1 MSTSP
6 NTSMS
11 NCLASAELAK
21 VVSVFASKPLSEI
34 PLIDL
39 RNALRIYKVS
49 FAEGMS
55 RVEDEMPALA
65 LLALR
70 EMRHRLFAA

>member
-1 MSTSP
+1 MSTP
-6 NTSMS
+6 LNTGMPGCPTSF
-11 NCLASAELAK
+11 EHAK
-21 VVSVFASKPLSEI
+21 LVSVFASKPLSEI

-49 FAEGMS
+49 FADGMS
-55 RVEDEMPALA
+55 KVDDEMPALA

-70 EMRHRLFAA
+70 EMRRRLSYS

>member
-1 MSTSP
+1 MSTPP
-6 NTSMS
+6 NTGMT
-11 NCLASAELAK
+11 NCLASVEHAK
-21 VVSVFASKPLSEI
+21 LVSVFASKPLSEI

-39 RNALRIYKVS
+39 RNALRICKVS
-49 FAEGMS
+49 FADGMS
-55 RVEDEMPALA
+55 RVDDEMPALA

>member
-1 MSTSP
+1 MSTP
-6 NTSMS
+6 LNTGMTC
-11 NCLASAELAK
+11 CLASVEHAQLI
-21 VVSVFASKPLSEI
+21 SVFASKPLSEI

-49 FAEGMS
+49 FADGIS
-55 RVEDEMPALA
+55 KVGDEMPALA

-70 EMRHRLFAA
+70 EMRRRISCC

>member
-1 MSTSP
+1 MSTP
-6 NTSMS
+6 LNTGMT
-11 NCLASAELAK
+11 NGLASVEHAQL
-21 VVSVFASKPLSEI
+21 VSVFASKPLSEI

-49 FAEGMS
+49 FADGIS
-55 RVEDEMPALA
+55 KVDDEMPALA

-70 EMRHRLFAA
+70 EMRRMLSYS

>member
-1 MSTSP
+1 MSTP
-6 NTSMS
+6 PYTGMTNG
-11 NCLASAELAK
+11 LASVEHAK
-21 VVSVFASKPLSEI
+21 LVSVFASKPLSEI

-49 FAEGMS
+49 FADGMS
-55 RVEDEMPALA
+55 RVDDEMPALA

-70 EMRHRLFAA
+70 EMRRRLSYC